1 MLKISNLTK
10 KFKDK
15 VIFTDTSFE
24 LPDNGLFLLKGKN
37 GLGKTTLLNILNQ
50 NDLDYEG
57 EVYYNDELLT
67 TKNVEKYRGNIVH
80 TIYQDNLFF
89 DDSTV
94 LQNIKRI
101 ASKKL
106 TDEEALRYLKLVRLE
121 DVKDSKPY
129 NLSSG
134 ELKRLTIA
142 MSLTLSPKII
152 LCDEII
158 NNLDNENV
166 DIILEILKEL
176 AKDVL
181 VVLVSHTL
189 VKQGVF
195 TGDIE
200 INKNKIITKN
210 ESKEKSNVNKK
221 ETEMSGFTLFKNLFF
236 SHKTFCI
243 VSLVISFLLLVT
255 SMVFN
260 GLCDN
265 NTKLE
270 EYTIQ
275 VDREYMYSNFDI
287 SLYIDKGTELKQ
299 EDPLFKKK
307 ENELQMV
314 TEKYSLYENDAFLFT
329 HEMYTTSD
337 YIFYT
342 NQLMLEELTINEGRL
357 PTNSNEVLISSVQ
370 YNFLRH
376 YDYVRSIDDIN
387 KDGRTKIVVGVYQ
400 AKEINQDKNLLLKY
414 YDYQND
420 FLISYLYTAPISVI
434 DKEVKNPII
443 VFINKN
449 FNLRDVSQLR
459 PLSITFKTLNE
470 DGNGMILKND
480 LYSRNAIFQ
489 PLNIFFLSLYI
500 VYSIFTFILFFSINK
515 TKLKIYRLYGVG
527 TKSIVKA
534 HSIFYFAYFII
545 PFLVTLPALFIAN
558 CIQNFGFLN
567 TLSLTKYFPVYIPN
581 YFFLFV
587 YLGVGILSVLVFLI
601 MNRTVLKKDNL
612 SSIKFLK
619 REL

>member
-1 MLKISNLTK
+1 MLKIVNLTK

-15 VIFTDTSFE
+15 VIFEDATFE

-50 NDLDYEG
+50 NDLEYEG
-57 EVYYNDELLT
+57 QVFYNDELLT

-80 TIYQDNLFF
+80 TIYQDNLYFE
-89 DDSTV
+89 DSTV

-101 ASKKL
+101 ASKKI
-106 TDEEALRYLKLVRLE
+106 TDEEALSYLKLVKLE

-166 DIILEILKEL
+166 DIILAILKEL
-176 AKDVL
+176 SKDVL
-181 VVLVSHTL
+181 VILVSHTS
-189 VKQGVF
+189 VKQGIF

-200 INKNKIITKN
+200 INRKKITTENVLI
-210 ESKEKSNVNKK
+210 SKINVDKK
-221 ETEMSGFTLFKNLFF
+221 ESGMSGFTLFKNLFI

-243 VSLVISFLLLVT
+243 VSFIISFLLLAT

-265 NTKLE
+265 NIKLE

-287 SLYIDKGTELKQ
+287 SLYIDKGTEIKQ

-314 TEKYSLYENDAFLFT
+314 NEKYELYENDAFLFT
-329 HEMYTTSD
+329 HEMYTSSNC
-337 YIFYT
+337 IFYT
-342 NQLMLEELTINEGRL
+342 NPLMLKELTINEGRL
-357 PTNSNEVLISSVQ
+357 PTNSNEVLVSSIQ

-376 YDYVRSIDDIN
+376 YDYIRSIDDIN

-400 AKEINQDKNLLLKY
+400 AREINQDKDLLLKY

-434 DKEVKNPII
+434 DDKVNNPFI
-443 VFINKN
+443 VFLNKN
-449 FNLRDVSQLR
+449 LNLLDVSHLR
-459 PLSITFKTLNE
+459 PLSITFKTL
-470 DGNGMILKND
+470 DQHGNGMIVKND
-480 LYSRNAIFQ
+480 LYSRNDIYQ
-489 PLNIFFLSLYI
+489 PLNIFFLSLYV

-534 HSIFYFAYFII
+534 HSIVYIAYFIV
-545 PFLVTLPALFIAN
+545 PFLATLPALFIAN
-558 CIQNFGFLN
+558 CIQNFSFLN
-567 TLSLTKYFPVYIPN
+567 VLSLTKYFPVYIPN
-581 YFFLFV
+581 YLFLLV
-587 YLGVGILSVLVFLI
+587 YLGVGILSGLVFLI

-612 SSIKFLK
+612 SSIKSLK